1 MEMIFARLARSEM
14 AEAKRYYE
22 RQQRG
27 LGHEF
32 EHEAA
37 QSAKRIL
44 EQPRAWQVEVGPVRR
59 FVFNRFPY
67 KMLYIIRGERI
78 IVVAVSHTHRNPDY
92 WIDRLDTL

>member
-1 MEMIFARLARSEM
+1 MEMIFARLARAEM

-27 LGHEF
+27 LGMAF

-37 QSAKRIL
+37 VSAKRIH
-44 EQPRAWQVEVGPVRR
+44 EQPLAWQFEIEPVRR

-67 KMLYIIRGERI
+67 KMLYVIRGERI
-78 IVVAVSHTHRNPDY
+78 IVLAVAHQHRNPDY
-92 WIDRLDTL
+92 WLERVGK